1 MKLISS
7 FFLLLFSLGNCLSD
21 ERLTFHVKPKPLPE
35 GAVVENW
42 PRFLGPHDDGT
53 SKETKLLKRWGKN
66 GPSMVWELERG
77 DTYASPTVSDGK
89 LFSFDLAD
97 GHERLECRNPETGI
111 LIWDFKYPVKYRDRF
126 GYSSGPRASPVIDN
140 EILILAG
147 VTAQLRGIST
157 RTGKELWHIDLQK
170 EYGHKLGFFGYGPA
184 PIFWNN
190 LVIVNL
196 GGAKDDD
203 DKRVSVAA
211 FNRKTGDE
219 VWTYKGEWG
228 ASYSSPVIK
237 KIRDKDVL
245 LVFAGG
251 EGRPSKGGLL
261 ALNPESGE
269 LYDRF
274 SWRADSYESVNASVP
289 VVIDNDKVFVSECYG
304 NGGVLLQF
312 DKKHKLSVVWKE
324 RWFGMHW
331 MTPLVI
337 GDYLYGFSGRNKPD
351 VQFKC
356 SKISDGSIAW
366 KEDMRY
372 QFDLNGRDLTL
383 SFFRGSLLRCNNRV
397 FALGE
402 DGVLAELE
410 ISPKGVKTLSQSQLF
425 VAEQSWAL
433 PVIHRGLLYISQH
446 TKGFV
451 NDTKPRL
458 MCFDFRESKI
468 NNKNLKN

>member
-1 MKLISS
+1 M
-7 FFLLLFSLGNCLSD
+7 
-21 ERLTFHVKPKPLPE
+21 
-35 GAVVENW
+35 
-42 PRFLGPHDDGT
+42 
-53 SKETKLLKRWGKN
+53 
-66 GPSMVWELERG
+66 
-77 DTYASPTVSDGK
+77 
-89 LFSFDLAD
+89 
-97 GHERLECRNPETGI
+97 
-111 LIWDFKYPVKYRDRF
+111 
-126 GYSSGPRASPVIDN
+126 
-140 EILILAG
+140 
-147 VTAQLRGIST
+147 
-157 RTGKELWHIDLQK
+157 
-170 EYGHKLGFFGYGPA
+170 
-184 PIFWNN
+184 
-190 LVIVNL
+190 
-196 GGAKDDD
+196 
-203 DKRVSVAA
+203 
-211 FNRKTGDE
+211 
-219 VWTYKGEWG
+219 
-228 ASYSSPVIK
+228 
-237 KIRDKDVL
+237 
-245 LVFAGG
+245 
-251 EGRPSKGGLL
+251 
-261 ALNPESGE
+261 
-269 LYDRF
+269 
-274 SWRADSYESVNASVP
+274 
-289 VVIDNDKVFVSECYG
+289 VIDNDKVFVSECYG
-304 NGGVLLQF
+304 NGGVLLKF
-312 DKKHKLSVVWKE
+312 DKKYKLSVVWKE

-410 ISPKGVKTLSQSQLF
+410 VSPKGVKTLSQSQLF

-458 MCFDFRESKI
+458 MCFDFRESEI